1 MSDNTLKGYRRE
13 NGDIGIRNHVVIIP
27 VDDISNAAVEGVS
40 KLIPQT
46 TPLPHPYGR
55 LQYGDDLDLLFRTLI
70 GHGKN
75 PNVAAAIVIGIEPNW
90 TEKIVE
96 GIAET
101 GKPVE
106 GFSIETRGDLETIRD
121 AANKAKEFV
130 QETSE
135 DPREPV
141 ELGEMTFSAKCGES
155 DTTTGLAS
163 NPAVGVAVDRLVEKG
178 AKFIIGETSEV
189 AGAEHI
195 IAEQT
200 VSEEVKQ
207 DFLDMYENYMDE
219 IESHGG
225 DIHGSQ
231 PTQGNIAGGL
241 STLEEKALGNIEK
254 AGNTPIKSVLEYGE
268 KPTEPGLHFM
278 KSSSAAAEMVTL
290 CAAGGSAAH
299 LFTTGQGNIV
309 GHPLLP
315 VIKTTANPKTAR
327 EMDEHIDVDI
337 SGLLKQTM
345 EMEEAGDA
353 LMDMLRKTIN
363 GRRTAA
369 ETLRHKEF
377 ILTKL
382 YPSA

>member
-1 MSDNTLKGYRRE
+1 MSNQELKGYRRE
-13 NGDIGIRNHVVIIP
+13 NGAIGIRNHVVIIP

-55 LQYGDDLDLLFRTLI
+55 LQYGEDLDLLFRTLT

-75 PNVAAAIVIGIEPNW
+75 PNVGAAIVIGIEPNW

-101 GKPVE
+101 GKPVA
-106 GFSIETRGDLETIRD
+106 GFSIETHGDLETIRR
-121 AANKAKEFV
+121 ASKKAKEFV
-130 QETSE
+130 QKVTEI
-135 DPREPV
+135 PREPV
-141 ELGEMTFSAKCGES
+141 KLEEMTFSSKCGES

-163 NPAVGVAVDRLVEKG
+163 NPAVGVVVDRLVEKG
-178 AKFIIGETSEV
+178 STFIIGETSEV
-189 AGAEHI
+189 TGAEHI
-195 IAEQT
+195 IAAQA
-200 VSEEVKQ
+200 VNDEVKQ
-207 DFLDMYENYMDE
+207 DFLDMFDEYMEE
-219 IESHGG
+219 IEYHGG

-254 AGNTPIKSVLEYGE
+254 AGNAPIQSVLDYAEEPSG
-268 KPTEPGLHFM
+268 PGLHFM

-309 GHPLLP
+309 GHPILP
-315 VIKTTANPKTAR
+315 VIKTTANPKTAS

-345 EMEEAGDA
+345 KMKEAGDA
-353 LMDMLRKTIN
+353 LMKALKRTIN

-382 YPSA
+382 FPSA

>member
-1 MSDNTLKGYRRE
+1 MSDQELKGYRRE
-13 NGDIGIRNHVVIIP
+13 NGAIGIRNHVVIIP

-55 LQYGDDLDLLFRTLI
+55 LQYGEDLDLLFRTLI

-75 PNVAAAIVIGIEPNW
+75 PNVGAAIVIGIEPNW

-101 GKPVE
+101 GKPVA
-106 GFSIETRGDLETIRD
+106 GFSIETHGDLETIRK
-121 AANKAKEFV
+121 ASKKAKEFV
-130 QETSE
+130 QKVTEI
-135 DPREPV
+135 PREPV
-141 ELGEMTFSAKCGES
+141 KLEEMTFSSKCGES

-163 NPAVGVAVDRLVEKG
+163 NPAVGAVVDRLVEKG
-178 AKFIIGETSEV
+178 STFIIGETSEV
-189 AGAEHI
+189 TGAEHI
-195 IAEQT
+195 IADQA
-200 VSEEVKQ
+200 VNDEVKQ
-207 DFLDMYENYMDE
+207 DFLDMFDEYMEE
-219 IESHGG
+219 IEYHGG

-241 STLEEKALGNIEK
+241 STLEEKGLGNIEK
-254 AGNTPIKSVLEYGE
+254 AGNAPIQSVLDYAEG
-268 KPTEPGLHFM
+268 PSGPGLHFM

-309 GHPLLP
+309 GHPILP
-315 VIKTTANPKTAR
+315 VIKTTANPKTAS

-345 EMEEAGDA
+345 KMEEAGDA
-353 LMDMLRKTIN
+353 LMKALKRTIN

-382 YPSA
+382 FPSA

>member
-1 MSDNTLKGYRRE
+1 MSNGELKGYRRE
-13 NGDIGIRNHVVIIP
+13 DGSIGIRNQVVIIP
-27 VDDISNAAVEGVS
+27 VDDISNAAVEGVA
-40 KLIPQT
+40 KLIPGT

-55 LQYGDDLDLLFRTLI
+55 LQYGEDLELLFRTLI

-75 PNVAAAIVIGIEPNW
+75 PNVGAAIVIGIEPNW

-106 GFSIETRGDLETIRD
+106 GFSIETHGDLETIRR
-121 AANKAKEFV
+121 AAKKAKEFV
-130 QETSE
+130 QETTE
-135 DPREPV
+135 TQREPV
-141 ELGEMTFSAKCGES
+141 GLDEMTFSAKCGES

-163 NPAVGVAVDRLVEKG
+163 NPAVGVVVDRLVGKG
-178 AKFIIGETSEV
+178 STFIIGETSEV
-189 AGAEHI
+189 TGAEHI
-195 IAEQT
+195 IADQS
-200 VSEEVKQ
+200 VNEEVKQ
-207 DFLDMYENYMDE
+207 DFLDMFDDYMEE
-219 IESHGG
+219 IEYHGG

-254 AGNTPIKSVLEYGE
+254 AGDAPIQSVLDYAEAPSG
-268 KPTEPGLHFM
+268 PGLHFM

-353 LMDMLRKTIN
+353 LMEALKRTIN